1 VPSTDPTPRVP
12 LSSRGIVAIVV
23 LLLAVLGL
31 WRLLPV
37 ARAGHVA
44 TWPHGVVTYFD
55 QTGMGKTVEKAA
67 ERWNESGAHVDL
79 RRVGSPARADVIVRV
94 DDRKLRHLCGSDC
107 LGFSSNIGR
116 PSGDRAD
123 VLLAADLGPRARPLS
138 VWVAAHEFGHVLG
151 LRHRTGHACSL
162 MSEHAFDTRC
172 APSLEAGE
180 PTPAELACVPAPTDV
195 EVAAKLY
202 GGAPWFKDPRCR

>member
-1 VPSTDPTPRVP
+1 
-12 LSSRGIVAIVV
+12 LSSRGIVFVLV
-23 LLLAVLGL
+23 LLLVALGL
-31 WRLLPV
+31 WRVLPV

-44 TWPHGVVTYFD
+44 TWPNGVVTYYD
-55 QTGMGKTVEKAA
+55 ATGMGRTVAKAA
-67 ERWNESGAHVDL
+67 ERWNGSGAEVSLRAVD
-79 RRVGSPARADVIVRV
+79 SPAKANVIVRV
-94 DDRKLRHLCGSDC
+94 ADRKLRGLCGDDC
-107 LGFSSNIGR
+107 LGFSSSIGR
-116 PSGDRAD
+116 PSGGRGE
-123 VLLAADLGPRARPLS
+123 VLLARDLGPRARPLS

-172 APSLEAGE
+172 APSLQDGE

-195 EVAAKLY
+195 EVAARLY